1 MFKIKNLISNL
12 TNRSRGIIM
21 LSVVALILLVTI
33 AYASIPGSD
42 GVIYGCYKKSGGSL
56 RVIDRAV
63 TNCAKDESLISWNQ
77 TGPEGPQGPAGPPG
91 PQGLQGPV
99 GPQGETGPQ
108 GPTGPEGP
116 AGPQGESGITKVTF
130 ASLPTPTAQVGE
142 TMTQVLSKQLPAG
155 SWVVVSSTELRSNAP
170 GEQETKEVDCEL
182 RNGLISIGKGGF
194 AIFVSETVNQVQPT
208 ISLNGG
214 AFLPEGGTI
223 SLWCEADGGGTVFNS
238 QMMIMQVGGFF

>member
-77 TGPEGPQGPAGPPG
+77 TGPEGPPGPAGPPG

-108 GPTGPEGP
+108 G
-116 AGPQGESGITKVTF
+116 ESGITKATF
-130 ASLPTPTAQVGE
+130 VLLPNDPFPIAQNS
-142 TMTQVLSKQLPAG
+142 TQVLSKQLPAG
-155 SWVVVSSTELRSNAP
+155 NWVVVASTGIHTNSPPDTFIKTAGCELRS
-170 GEQETKEVDCEL
+170 GTL
-182 RNGLISIGKGGF
+182 RIGGADWSGS
-194 AIFVSETVNQVQPT
+194 SEADWNQSVNL
-208 ISLNGG
+208 SMNGG
-214 AFLPEGGTI
+214 AYLPEGGTI
-223 SLWCEADGGGTVFNS
+223 SLWCYAFDGGTVS
-238 QMMIMQVGGFF
+238 GTQMMIMQVGGFF